1 MVPDTVKDDIQA
13 IRDELTGG
21 TLDVNIASGGTV
33 AVTNSDITSIKT
45 ATELLDDT
53 VFVDDADWTAD
64 TSKHLLVGGVTQV
77 ATTANTDGDVT
88 PLTTNAFREL
98 RTAIPE
104 SDLATAGTSHVKKYY
119 TNAGAVTDGIVWS
132 PAAGKRWYV
141 TDLIINV
148 SAAATVTFED
158 DKAGGDEAVMKFELA
173 ANSGVSHTFNTP
185 WFSGEDAADLIV
197 TTTAGNIYIT
207 CVGYEV

>member
-64 TSKHLLVGGVTQV
+64 T
-77 ATTANTDGDVT
+77 
-88 PLTTNAFREL
+88 
-98 RTAIPE
+98 
-104 SDLATAGTSHVKKYY
+104 
-119 TNAGAVTDGIVWS
+119 
-132 PAAGKRWYV
+132 
-141 TDLIINV
+141 
-148 SAAATVTFED
+148 FED
-158 DKAGGDEAVMKFELA
+158 DQYSLGKVTSVSSQSYTRFIVRYQPSGGAMVMVEKRYENTGFRIWWYNGSSWSQLGSTYSGGWS
-173 ANSGVSHTFNTP
+173 ANDIIAIEVEGNDIRVYQNDNLRISATNASIPQNGYPGFG
-185 WFSGEDAADLIV
+185 FADQADDSIDDWGG
-197 TTTAGNIYIT
+197 GNIGESVSTVVKDMI
-207 CVGYEV
+207 GGFIPFAR